1 MGNEFEAFIQT
12 AVRFDVKIFS
22 ILIRNIKQLLRVA
35 VHRAAVINFELNAEV
50 AQTFSVEHEVWRVA
64 ILVDNFAVLIPA
76 GCAVSVVVAVP
87 VRAVAVDNPATVIAA
102 DVVLIKAV
110 IAEYVRVILNSIFL
124 VDSLGAVVADYG

>member
-64 ILVDNFAVLIPA
+64 STSGFTA
-76 GCAVSVVVAVP
+76 
-87 VRAVAVDNPATVIAA
+87 RAAW
-102 DVVLIKAV
+102 
-110 IAEYVRVILNSIFL
+110 
-124 VDSLGAVVADYG
+124 